1 MSDGLIV
8 LASFSLIFL
17 PAIIITVV
25 LNVISRTRIKK
36 RQERN
41 SAETK
46 ADSPTLYREPSEYE
60 LQMRRDFHRYT
71 HLREE
76 LKKISMEDVNQ
87 WHEVGRITDVQYNE
101 IRSTYN
107 SMKDE
112 MEEIRKRVRTIN
124 RTSAFREPEPQKCK
138 GKERKRES
146 RAAVVIA
153 CISSIL
159 LVVCAVT
166 SGVYIYNLTAD
177 YNKLNELYSWESTLC
192 DDYEKKYVSARLQH
206 VELKETY
213 EDLEELYDS
222 VLEDKFYYMNKYLTL
237 KGTIDSK
244 LKIGDSEQIAID
256 KCGSPDKMVER
267 IRGMSLEDGWTL
279 YYGTSYVLIDEFGK
293 VEGWYAGDTE
303 LPVE

>member
-1 MSDGLIV
+1 MSDELSAIA
-8 LASFSLIFL
+8 LYALIFL
-17 PAIIITVV
+17 PVIIIATV
-25 LNVISRTRIKK
+25 LGIISKAKEKK
-36 RQERN
+36 MQERILPK
-41 SAETK
+41 AK

-124 RTSAFREPEPQKCK
+124 QTSAFREPEPQKRK
-138 GKERKRES
+138 GKS

-244 LKIGDSEQIAID
+244 LKIGDSEQTAID

-293 VEGWYAGDTE
+293 VEGWYVGDTE